1 MDVIA
6 AEAEIRRTMD
16 GNSKKS
22 PSSFKPSFCTIPQG
36 GRIFKI
42 HTYPGDVISSEGIVE
57 IRQVNQMYAVA
68 GEGYIKVTYKK
79 LKSDKKCCS

>member
-1 MDVIA
+1 MATVERAQADLNQAFV
-6 AEAEIRRTMD
+6 R
-16 GNSKKS
+16 S
-22 PSSFKPSFCTIPQG
+22 PQG

-42 HTYPGDVISSEGIVE
+42 HTYPGDVIYSGGIVE
-57 IRQVNQMYAVA
+57 IGQVNQMYAVA